1 MKTQKK
7 LIKAIKK
14 IDKKAAKYLKSKEV
28 KEKIGYNTKAT
39 QLFNLFQWEFSP
51 QGYDYW
57 DKIDDE
63 LAKKYK
69 NYV

>member
-14 IDKKAAKYLKSKEV
+14 IDKKAAKYLKSKKFK
-28 KEKIGYNTKAT
+28 KEANFILKDATK
-39 QLFNLFQWEFSP
+39 LWSWFEWVDSP

-57 DKIDDE
+57 DKISDKVD
-63 LAKKYK
+63 
-69 NYV
+69 YV